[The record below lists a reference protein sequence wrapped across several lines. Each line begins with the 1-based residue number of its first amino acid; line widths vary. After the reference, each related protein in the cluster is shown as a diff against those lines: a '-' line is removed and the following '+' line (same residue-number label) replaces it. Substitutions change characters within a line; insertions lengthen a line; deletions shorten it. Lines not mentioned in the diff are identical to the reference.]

1 MERALVPVAARGHHG
16 WMTDPT
22 VLPVRGEVVVDARGG
37 GRALRVSW
45 HPEHG
50 VVVLSV
56 WRGALCIATVQVE
69 QAEVPHLVDVLVRGL
84 AFAAEAPAQRPA
96 TG

>member
-1 MERALVPVAARGHHG
+1 
-16 WMTDPT
+16 MTGRT
-22 VLPVRGEVVVDARGG
+22 VLPVRGEVVLDARGG

-56 WRGALCIATVQVE
+56 WRGSLCVATVQVE

-84 AFAAEAPAQRPA
+84 AAAADLPAERTQA
-96 TG
+96 G

>member
-1 MERALVPVAARGHHG
+1 MP
-16 WMTDPT
+16 DPT

-56 WRGALCIATVQVE
+56 WRGHVCVGTVQVDKE
-69 QAEVPHLVDVLVRGL
+69 EVPHLVDVLVRGL
-84 AFAAEAPAQRPA
+84 AAGAGPGAESTAA
-96 TG
+96 G

>member
-1 MERALVPVAARGHHG
+1 
-16 WMTDPT
+16 MTDPT

-56 WRGALCIATVQVE
+56 WRGSLCVATVQVDKD
-69 QAEVPHLVDVLVRGL
+69 EVPHLVDILVRGL
-84 AFAAEAPAQRPA
+84 AALAAPAAESTAA
-96 TG
+96 G